1 MKSRL
6 QRHCRSFWR
15 QRCKIEGRRR
25 SRKRND
31 MERRSRES
39 DDKEGRSRKMEL
51 YVGKGVNGGIA
62 VGKIKIYRKNQ
73 HKVKRSRIHDVE
85 EEIGRFHR
93 AQKEAQKQLA
103 QLFSKAVLEV
113 GDANAS
119 IFEVHRMMLEDEDY
133 MESVENMIALQ
144 NINAEFAIASTGDN
158 FSKMFQEMDD
168 EYMKARAADVK
179 DISERM
185 LSILQGEKKEEKRD
199 ETPVILL
206 AQDLTPSETVQLDK
220 SVILAF
226 ATVMGSGNSH
236 TAILARTMGIP
247 ALVSTKILIE
257 DWMDGKNAIVD
268 GFNGKLILE
277 PTDEIL
283 YEYYEKIEEIRRKEH
298 LLQEMKGKDTITL
311 DGKRIKLYANVGGI
325 SDVMKALQNDAEG
338 IGLFRTEFLYME
350 RDDYPT
356 EEEQFQVYKTAV
368 ESMGGRLVV
377 IRTCDI
383 GADKQA
389 DYFQLDPEENPALGY
404 RAIRVCLDRTDM
416 FKAQLKA
423 IYRASAFGKI
433 AVMYPMI
440 ISQKEMK
447 QIQKLVK
454 EVKEE
459 LVRDGIGFGQVEQG
473 IMIETPAAALISE
486 ELAKEVDFF
495 SIGSN
500 DLCQYTFALDR
511 QNSMLEKYYDEKHP
525 AVLRLIEQVIKNGHR
540 AGIWV
545 GICGEMG
552 ADPAMTEQL
561 VRLGIDEISVSPSAI
576 LPLREKI
583 RMCKAGNICDY
594 VE

>member
-1 MKSRL
+1 
-6 QRHCRSFWR
+6 
-15 QRCKIEGRRR
+15 
-25 SRKRND
+25 
-31 MERRSRES
+31 
-39 DDKEGRSRKMEL
+39 MEL
-51 YVGKGVNGGIA
+51 YMGKGANAGIA
-62 VGKIKIYRKNQ
+62 IGKIRIYRKNQ
-73 HKVKRSRIHDVE
+73 HTVKRSRIHNVE
-85 EEIGRFHR
+85 EEIARFHT
-93 AQKEAQKQLA
+93 AQKEAQKQLEE
-103 QLFSKAVLEV
+103 LFSKAVLEV
-113 GDANAS
+113 GDANAA

-133 MESVENMIALQ
+133 VESVENMIALQ

-158 FSKMFQEMDD
+158 FSKMFQEMED

-185 LSILQGEKKEEKRD
+185 LAILQGNQKEEKID
-199 ETPVILL
+199 HTPAILV

-226 ATVMGSGNSH
+226 ATIMGSGNSH

-247 ALVSTKILIE
+247 ALVSMKMQLE
-257 DWMDGKNAIVD
+257 DGIDGKLAIVD
-268 GFNGKLILE
+268 GFRGKLIIE
-277 PTDEIL
+277 PTEEIL
-283 YEYYEKIEEIRRKEH
+283 REYNEKIKEIKRKEQ

-311 DGKRIKLYANVGGI
+311 DGKRIKLYANVGNI

-350 RDDYPT
+350 RNDYPT

-368 ESMGGRLVV
+368 ESMGGRPVI

-389 DYFQLDPEENPALGY
+389 DYFKLDAEENPALGY
-404 RAIRVCLDRTDM
+404 RAIRVCLDRKDM
-416 FKAQLKA
+416 FKTQLKA

-440 ISQKEMK
+440 ISLREVQMIKGM
-447 QIQKLVK
+447 VK
-454 EVKEE
+454 EVEE
-459 LVRDGIGFGQVEQG
+459 EMVRDGIEYGQVEQG
-473 IMIETPAAALISE
+473 IMIETPAAALISDI
-486 ELAKEVDFF
+486 LAKEVDFF

-525 AVLRLIEQVIKNGHR
+525 AVLRLIQQVIKNAHE

-552 ADPAMTEQL
+552 ANLNMTESL
-561 VRLGIDEISVSPSAI
+561 VRLGIDEISASPTAI
-576 LPLREKI
+576 LALREKI
-583 RMCKAGNICDY
+583 RMCKAENICDY